1 MTSTPSSAPADK
13 PDPLSASAYPA
24 GCLEMTSRFQ
34 KAFHGF
40 SKRERACIDLRIPCS
55 GNEDL
60 DNLILAARQL
70 DIATAVLQGS
80 SCSLREPPQ
89 ALARLAVQQA
99 NALLARIAG
108 VDTPAPQSGQEGG
121 AS

>member
-1 MTSTPSSAPADK
+1 MSSTPVDSAPADK
-13 PDPLSASAYPA
+13 PDPLLAPAYPYVDVA
-24 GCLEMTSRFQ
+24 YASFP
-34 KAFHGF
+34 GF

>member
-1 MTSTPSSAPADK
+1 MSSTPSSAPADK
-13 PDPLSASAYPA
+13 PDPLLDPAYPYFNP
-24 GCLEMTSRFQ
+24 EYVNNDFP
-34 KAFHGF
+34 GF
-40 SKRERACIDLRIPCS
+40 SKRERACIDLRVPSS
-55 GNEDL
+55 GNGDL
-60 DNLILAARQL
+60 DMLILASRQL

-89 ALARLAVQQA
+89 ALARLAVAQA

-108 VDTPAPQSGQEGG
+108 VDTPAWEQSPKQEGG

>member
-1 MTSTPSSAPADK
+1 MTSTPASSAPAGK
-13 PDPLSASAYPA
+13 PDSLSAPAYPVA
-24 GCLEMTSRFQ
+24 IDISTEGRR
-34 KAFHGF
+34 AGF

>member
-1 MTSTPSSAPADK
+1 MSSTPSSAPADK
-13 PDPLSASAYPA
+13 PDPLLDPAYPYVNPA
-24 GCLEMTSRFQ
+24 YAHHFP
-34 KAFHGF
+34 GF
-40 SKRERACIDLRIPCS
+40 SKRERACIDLRVPCS

-80 SCSLREPPQ
+80 SCSLREPPP

>member
-1 MTSTPSSAPADK
+1 MTSTPSSAPANK
-13 PDPLSASAYPA
+13 PDPLSASAYPTQYRKY
-24 GCLEMTSRFQ
+24 TSDGDC
-34 KAFHGF
+34 GF